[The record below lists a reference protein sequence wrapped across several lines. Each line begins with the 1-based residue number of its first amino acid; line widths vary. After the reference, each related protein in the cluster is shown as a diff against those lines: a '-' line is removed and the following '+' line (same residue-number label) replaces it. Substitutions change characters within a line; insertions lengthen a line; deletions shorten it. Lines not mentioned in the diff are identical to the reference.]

1 LPAKK
6 AVAIPAAGTAA
17 PSFSAITDAGET
29 LRLSALRGRWV
40 ILFFYPK
47 DDTSG

>member
-1 LPAKK
+1 MS
-6 AVAIPAAGTAA
+6 IPAAGTMA
-17 PSFSAITDAGET
+17 PDFEATMHDGAT
-29 LRLSALRGRWV
+29 LRLTSLRGHIV